1 VYIILLV
8 YDLWQ
13 IVSFIVFAAL
23 ADSIDPCIFALYTSL
38 LLSASIGGLKRVS
51 RVATAFISSVYIGYL
66 IFGAILK
73 LLFNLTNPPRWVL
86 SAILLCY
93 GVAMLIYT
101 LLASDEGFDIAVCR
115 EDRAVCRLAKKL
127 RLDAID
133 PNRYGVVGIV
143 LLGFIASF
151 TLMPCSAGLYVT
163 FNIITKDVGFAA
175 WLPLACLYTAFFV
188 LPLIIIAVAV
198 IGLTKISPLYK
209 YALSKQRFIKI
220 AASIIMMAIALYI
233 LFTAKGS
240 IP

>member
-1 VYIILLV
+1 
-8 YDLWQ
+8 
-13 IVSFIVFAAL
+13 
-23 ADSIDPCIFALYTSL
+23 
-38 LLSASIGGLKRVS
+38 
-51 RVATAFISSVYIGYL
+51 
-66 IFGAILK
+66 
-73 LLFNLTNPPRWVL
+73 
-86 SAILLCY
+86 
-93 GVAMLIYT
+93 MLIYT
-101 LLASDEGFDIAVCR
+101 LLASDEGFDI
-115 EDRAVCRLAKKL
+115 AVCRLAKKL

-198 IGLTKISPLYK
+198 IGLTKISTLYK

-233 LFTAKGS
+233 LFAAKGS